1 MHLNPVVNV
10 KCVTSFFFLE
20 GIMHRQMCVGIC
32 VFNIE
37 QLIHTEGF
45 QILSDLVT

>member
-1 MHLNPVVNV
+1 MHLNLVVNV
-10 KCVTSFFFLE
+10 KCDFFLE
-20 GIMHRQMCVGIC
+20 GIMHRQICVGIC

-45 QILSDLVT
+45 QIVSDLVT